1 MLALRGG
8 QMSFG
13 GRVLRNK
20 VGIIVLMATAWAAI
34 APLWFWLGYFY
45 LAYDQTF
52 SFFLDII
59 S

>member
-1 MLALRGG
+1 
-8 QMSFG
+8 MSFG